1 VKQKLG
7 FGLVHEQF
15 AEKGNNMAEPEKN
28 PDHLH
33 TLVRRSL
40 LITAMAGLI
49 GAVFFLTAPATWAAP
64 GQSPEKQTIPTP
76 PPSPPEEPGPT
87 PAPAPLP
94 CGECV
99 RKKIGSEGGEIDLP
113 TNRILVTVPPGSLRE
128 EIEFTLCFP
137 CTCECGQCG
146 LVEGAL
152 FWPCDVYFTLE
163 GWFVGGQKVPHD
175 YLFASP
181 IGITIGYI
189 DANLAEVG
197 GDPRK
202 LGLAYCD
209 ETTGGWIPLA
219 SIQDEKNHNVSA
231 PIDHLSWFGLACYLP
246 VIELPQELPETGEE
260 NTGWG
265 WPLASLGVLLVS
277 AGGLLSIH
285 ARASKV

>member
-1 VKQKLG
+1 VANKLRKTLSHLHALSRG
-7 FGLVHEQF
+7 SLLVIAVAGLVVTV
-15 AEKGNNMAEPEKN
+15 
-28 PDHLH
+28 L
-33 TLVRRSL
+33 
-40 LITAMAGLI
+40 
-49 GAVFFLTAPATWAAP
+49 FLTGSATWALP
-64 GQSPEKQTIPTP
+64 GQSPERQTVPSPSPKETEVWPPPTP
-76 PPSPPEEPGPT
+76 V
-87 PAPAPLP
+87 PLG

-99 RKKIGSEGGEIDLP
+99 RKKIGPEGGEIDLP
-113 TNRILVTVPPGSLRE
+113 ANRILVTVPPGSLRE

-152 FWPCDVYFTLE
+152 FWQCDVYFTLE

-219 SIQDEKNHNVSA
+219 SILDEKNHNVSA

-246 VIELPQELPETGEE
+246 VQESPQTLPTTGGER
-260 NTGWG
+260 TGWR
-265 WPLASLGVLLVS
+265 WSLSLLGVLLVL
-277 AGGLLSIH
+277 AGGLWSVR
-285 ARASKV
+285 ARVSRIQ